1 MSRAAD
7 DFDALAGAFLTGG
20 AGAKQRR
27 DIGQGPTLLVVGN
40 VPTLA
45 GIWIAQYADQMAR
58 AQGPVALVRLDGAAS
73 RGELFRGQGRA
84 LPNDATKWLERAGAI
99 TRNWILCVDS
109 QARASGI
116 IESGCQIVFL
126 SGTDEAAL
134 AALRKKVEAIDIS
147 AREHGVKSLPIGL
160 AFVGSTNDV
169 SSEAAARLVAWAKE
183 RSMIAKPVLAMQAQ
197 RVDRVESTG
206 PVPLPM
212 FSGLDEAS
220 AAELV
225 ALAIEGSPVRL
236 DAAPPV
242 TIVPEA
248 AVAVPSKSAALEAR
262 APVSAAQ
269 VDLFPE
275 FSRIPFEC
283 PDAPRIQLGCDSA
296 GALHLIASGSDAN
309 ALRVA
314 RSWAKGNWKLL
325 CAAHAALNASAPQVI
340 EHLLLDDA
348 REAVT
353 LHRSG
358 VLLHAIVAAG
368 GAHSSARVR
377 VDLNDASTAGID

>member
-7 DFDALAGAFLTGG
+7 DFDALAGAFLTGSG
-20 AGAKQRR
+20 GAKQRR
-27 DIGQGPTLLVVGN
+27 DLVQGPTLLVVGN

-58 AQGPVALVRLDGAAS
+58 TQGPVALVRLDGAAS
-73 RGELFRGQGRA
+73 RGEVFRGQGRA

-109 QARASGI
+109 QAGASGI

-134 AALRKKVEAIDIS
+134 AALRKKIEALDLS
-147 AREHGVKSLPIGL
+147 AREHGVKSLPIGM
-160 AFVGSTNDV
+160 AFVGSADDV
-169 SSEAAARLVAWAKE
+169 SSEASARLVAWAKE
-183 RSMIAKPVLAMQAQ
+183 RAMIAQPVLAMQAQ

-220 AAELV
+220 AAELI

-236 DAAPPV
+236 DAAAPV
-242 TIVPEA
+242 TAVPEA
-248 AVAVPSKSAALEAR
+248 AVAAPARSPVPEMRAA
-262 APVSAAQ
+262 APLTQ

-283 PDAPRIQLGCDSA
+283 PDAPRVQLGCDSA
-296 GALHLIASGSDAN
+296 GALHLVASGSDAN
-309 ALRVA
+309 TLRVA
-314 RSWAKGNWKLL
+314 RGWARGNWKLL
-325 CAAHAALNASAPQVI
+325 CAAHPSLNATAPQIV

-348 REAVT
+348 REAIV
-353 LHRSG
+353 LHRTG
-358 VLLHAIVAAG
+358 LLLHAIVAVG
-368 GAHSSARVR
+368 GSHISARVR
-377 VDLNDASTAGID
+377 VDLNDAASAGIV